1 MSSPATAATGLALVR
16 LAGDAPAGLALR
28 AAPLA
33 QGEAVT
39 VIVEAGGHPDPTT
52 ITAVAGPGDD
62 TRRFAVAS
70 RPAGRAAG
78 AIIDGEGALAGTL
91 EAGSASAVKPL
102 FLAAF
107 LRANGRIAAAAPS
120 GDADK
125 AIVTLTCD
133 PAKP

>member
-1 MSSPATAATGLALVR
+1 M
-16 LAGDAPAGLALR
+16 
-28 AAPLA
+28 
-33 QGEAVT
+33 T

-52 ITAVAGPGDD
+52 VTAVAGPGDD
-62 TRRFAVAS
+62 TRRFAVA
-70 RPAGRAAG
+70 RPAGPGALPG